1 MLIWLLAIGV
11 LAAVAD
17 PWLRPLLGERA
28 PDTALSILTML
39 GLLVIVAGEGLVL
52 IRTRGVWRRRGLTAL
67 AYRVLIVAAVAWGA
81 IFVIS
86 LGSSYLGIPVNDSL
100 AGFFRLLWIVGGWGI
115 PIGLILLAISG
126 YVRRYG
132 L

>member
-1 MLIWLLAIGV
+1 V
-11 LAAVAD
+11 F
-17 PWLRPLLGERA
+17 
-28 PDTALSILTML
+28 

-52 IRTRGVWRRRGLTAL
+52 IRTRDVWRRRGLTAL
-67 AYRVLIVAAVAWGA
+67 AYRMLIVAAVAWG
-81 IFVIS
+81 IVLVFG
-86 LGSSYLGIPVNDSL
+86 LGGLYLGLPLNDSL
-100 AGFFRLLWIVGGWGI
+100 TSFFRLLWMVGGLGI

>member
-1 MLIWLLAIGV
+1 V
-11 LAAVAD
+11 F
-17 PWLRPLLGERA
+17 
-28 PDTALSILTML
+28 

-52 IRTRGVWRRRGLTAL
+52 IRTRDVWRRRGLIAL
-67 AYRVLIVAAVAWGA
+67 AYRILIVSAVAWGA
-81 IFVIS
+81 IFVFG
-86 LGSSYLGIPVNDSL
+86 LGSYYLGLPVNDSL
-100 AGFFRLLWIVGGWGI
+100 TGFFRFLLIVGGWGI